1 MREHNSSDKAVWN
14 NLINALDNLTRTVKR
29 FPTERLN
36 PQGTYKFTLY
46 NPDTGEVHQRV
57 SENTIV
63 DEGKNELLRY
73 IGDITQASG
82 TFTFSGD
89 GSTTR
94 FSIPEQY
101 VPVTEFNSVS
111 VGGTTQSFPGD
122 YQYDLSTE
130 EIVFSSAPAS
140 GTDNISVDVDF
151 FVYPFRWVAV
161 GTDGTAVSSG
171 DTSLGSESARIDLT
185 SGPYS
190 IDTAANEITGEWE
203 FSKSQANVSIAEA
216 GLFDVS
222 ANASVT
228 GDMLSRTTVSP
239 TIDKNDSFALNV
251 KWTLSM

>member
-1 MREHNSSDKAVWN
+1 MREHNRPDKAVWN

-73 IGDITQASG
+73 IGDITQAS

-101 VPVTEFNSVS
+101 VLVTEFNSVS

-122 YQYDLSTE
+122 YQYDLSTK

-140 GTDNISVDVDF
+140 GTDNISVGVDF
-151 FVYPFRWVAV
+151 FVHPFRWLAV

-171 DTSLGSESARIDLT
+171 DTSLGSEVARIDLM
-185 SGPYS
+185 SSLYS
-190 IDTAANEITGEWE
+190 IDTASNEITGEWE

-216 GLFDVS
+216 GLFDVP
-222 ANASVT
+222 ANPSVA
-228 GDMLSRTTVSP
+228 GDMLSRATISP
-239 TIDKNDSFALNV
+239 TIDKNDSFALNG